1 MKKIA
6 FSLTAL
12 ALGLAA
18 MTAQAQE
25 RIRVGFMS
33 PVTGPQ
39 AANGVDNRDGVLL
52 AIKEINAKG
61 VKIGGKPVVFEL
73 DINDDGA
80 DPKQGVQIAQ
90 SLSDKKVKFV
100 MGPYNSGVT
109 MPAARVLND
118 SDIVVLTVAS
128 NPKITEMGYNNLFR
142 IGASDNQ
149 LGTKMATYAAQD
161 LKIKTVAVIDDRTAY
176 GQGVAREFTEQAKR
190 LGVKVVASEF
200 TTDKAT
206 DFSSILTNIRASKA
220 DAVFYGGYS
229 PQGGPLL
236 KQMRALGISGPLLGG
251 DGICSSETANLS
263 QISGDLNTFCTQ
275 GGSMLD
281 RSDKGQKFAQLYR
294 AEYKRD
300 RLTYAAAFYDGMHML
315 AAAIE
320 SAQSTD
326 TKKVVQDIANG
337 KYAGVTGEFSYDAKH
352 DLKSSAVTVYT
363 FKGKDV
369 VPLKSL

>member
-1 MKKIA
+1 M
-6 FSLTAL
+6 
-12 ALGLAA
+12 
-18 MTAQAQE
+18 
-25 RIRVGFMS
+25 
-33 PVTGPQ
+33 
-39 AANGVDNRDGVLL
+39 
-52 AIKEINAKG
+52 
-61 VKIGGKPVVFEL
+61 
-73 DINDDGA
+73 
-80 DPKQGVQIAQ
+80 
-90 SLSDKKVKFV
+90 
-100 MGPYNSGVT
+100 
-109 MPAARVLND
+109 
-118 SDIVVLTVAS
+118 
-128 NPKITEMGYNNLFR
+128 
-142 IGASDNQ
+142 
-149 LGTKMATYAAQD
+149 
-161 LKIKTVAVIDDRTAY
+161 
-176 GQGVAREFTEQAKR
+176 
-190 LGVKVVASEF
+190 
-200 TTDKAT
+200 
-206 DFSSILTNIRASKA
+206 
-220 DAVFYGGYS
+220 FYGGYS

-300 RLTYAAAFYDGMHML
+300 PLTYAAAFYDGMHML

-326 TKKVVQDIANG
+326 TKKVVQAIANG